1 MVYICIVHI
10 VYYSYCFYYLLCM
23 VSVISH
29 IIGSLEINQ
38 NKSIPYNLI
47 NIALVPIIVTYTEV
61 YKCASESVD
70 PNFD

>member
-1 MVYICIVHI
+1 
-10 VYYSYCFYYLLCM
+10 M